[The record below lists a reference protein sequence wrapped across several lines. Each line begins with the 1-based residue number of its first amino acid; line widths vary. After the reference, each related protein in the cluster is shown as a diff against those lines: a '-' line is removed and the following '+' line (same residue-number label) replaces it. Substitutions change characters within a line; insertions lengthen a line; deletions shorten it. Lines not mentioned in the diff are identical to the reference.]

1 MASEVVRLH
10 PPMAEPGAPATDY
23 AAARERVLATL
34 LRHTL
39 IDSYAK
45 FRAHRKSYPFGRLT
59 DLAPG
64 AVTSSLEKAH
74 QNPALVLLL
83 DGVLPKPLNKHF
95 RLRRLNTV
103 GWGNIERFAPEI
115 ELGDFRTQHAYV
127 DAPEFPALLTRLAP
141 LDFALMIQ
149 RDPEA
154 GGPHARRP
162 LRLTHMHVKVERLT
176 DNAIRDLSRQL
187 GYVDRRLYER
197 GDDYVEA
204 LEAKFY
210 EYFGFPPNASG
221 RKAAAAIAAQL
232 LARQGMRFCVFA
244 GSQEDCRLVAI
255 DESDVLRHH
264 LLVRM
269 PTNEVERLADH
280 MGERMSS
287 YRVSR
292 EGDQSVLL
300 LAVEYRRTPAAIEN
314 AQRSRADRRLATPW
328 LEITA
333 EHVLAPQGRAQE
345 LPVDWV
351 RSALSA

>member
-10 PPMAEPGAPATDY
+10 PPMADPAAPATDY
-23 AAARERVLATL
+23 AAARARVLAAL
-34 LRHTL
+34 LRYTL
-39 IDSYAK
+39 IDSYAN
-45 FRAHRKSYPFGRLT
+45 FRAHRKSYPFGRLA

-74 QNPALVLLL
+74 QNPALVVLL
-83 DGVLPKPLNKHF
+83 DGVLPRPLNKHF

-103 GWGNIERFAPEI
+103 SWGNIERFAPEI
-115 ELGDFRTQHAYV
+115 ELGDFRTQHTYV

-141 LDFALMIQ
+141 LDFALMVQ

-154 GGPHARRP
+154 TGPHARRP
-162 LRLTHMHVKVERLT
+162 LKLTHMHVKVERLT
-176 DNAIRDLSRQL
+176 DNAIRDLARQL

-232 LARQGMRFCVFA
+232 LARQGMRFCVFT
-244 GSQEDCRLVAI
+244 GSQEDCRLVTI
-255 DESDVLRHH
+255 DETDTLYHH

-269 PTNEVERLADH
+269 PSDEIAAVTARH
-280 MGERMSS
+280 GEKVSR
-287 YRVSR
+287 YRISR
-292 EGDQSVLL
+292 EGDHGVVL
-300 LAVEYRRTPAAIEN
+300 LAVEYRRTAAATEDMP
-314 AQRSRADRRLATPW
+314 RSRADKRLATPW

-333 EHVLAPQGRAQE
+333 ERMLAPGDGAQG

-351 RSALSA
+351 RSALSG